1 MKGSKMLKDLE
12 IERFK
17 EILFEA
23 GSLVMQIYVQD
34 FSVEYKEDDSPL
46 TQADLAA
53 NEFLCNKLQEIYPHI
68 PIISEES
75 AQTRYIQRKEWEYYW
90 CIDPIDGTKE
100 FVDKNGEFTIN
111 VALMQH
117 NRPIFTL
124 VYAPVFE
131 DLYYAIKGEGAYKQN
146 KAQTQPQK
154 LSSKKEPNE
163 SCVAMVSRSRHS
175 AITQEFIDALLGCK
189 KNISNR
195 AVGSSLKFC
204 MMAEGKGDIYP
215 KFAQTMEWD
224 TAAAHL
230 ILQESGGE
238 IFIYDANLSACEYFG
253 EKVKGLGV
261 LEYNKEDLEN
271 PHFIAVGWS
280 G

>member
-1 MKGSKMLKDLE
+1 MLKDLE
-12 IERFK
+12 VERFK

-23 GSLVMQIYVQD
+23 GSLVMEIYAED

-53 NEFLCNKLQEIYPHI
+53 NDFLCTKLQELYPHI

-75 AQTRYIQRKEWEYYW
+75 AQIPYIQRKEWEYYW

-111 VALMQH
+111 VALIEH
-117 NRPIFTL
+117 NRPIFSL
-124 VYAPVFE
+124 VYAPVFQ

-146 KAQTQPQK
+146 KQQAQPQR
-154 LSSKKEPNE
+154 LSSQKEPNE
-163 SCVAMVSRSRHS
+163 SCVAMVSRSRHT
-175 AITQEFIDALLGCK
+175 AKTQEFIDALLGCK
-189 KNISNR
+189 QNVSNR

-204 MMAEGKGDIYP
+204 MMAEGEGDIYP

-238 IFIYDANLSACEYFG
+238 IFIYDASLSACEYFG
-253 EKVKGLGV
+253 EKVEGLRV
-261 LEYNKEDLEN
+261 LEYNKEELEN
-271 PHFIAVGWS
+271 PHFIAVGDS
-280 G
+280 GSSPE

>member
-1 MKGSKMLKDLE
+1 MDLQTDKL
-12 IERFK
+12 K
-17 EILFEA
+17 EIILKA
-23 GSLVMQIYVQD
+23 GDIVMDIYNEG

-53 NEFLCNKLQEIYPHI
+53 NEFLCKELQKLYPDI

-75 AQTRYIQRKEWEYYW
+75 VQTPYIQRKEWEYYW

-111 VALMQH
+111 VALMRQ
-117 NRPIFTL
+117 NNPIFSL
-124 VYAPVFE
+124 VYAPVFG
-131 DLYYAIKGEGAYKQN
+131 DLYYAIKGEGAYKQS
-146 KAQTQPQK
+146 KAQLRPQK
-154 LSSKKEPNE
+154 LSCKKERND
-163 SCVAMVSRSRHS
+163 SCVAMISRSRHS
-175 AITQEFIDALLGCK
+175 AKTQEFIETLLGCSK
-189 KNISNR
+189 SVSNR

-204 MMAEGKGDIYP
+204 MMAEGEGDIYP

-238 IFIYDANLSACEYFG
+238 IFIYDASLSACEYFG

-271 PHFIAVGWS
+271 PHFIAVGDS
-280 G
+280 GSSPE